1 MNKPVGIFP
10 TGVFY
15 GKQTEKVYT
24 NNMNFFARLIISAA
38 TLMLVT
44 YIVPGITVDSFY
56 TALVAALALGLL
68 NAVVRPVLVILTLPI
83 TILTLGIF
91 IFIINASLFLFVA
104 SFVDGF
110 EVSGLVSALIGSILV
125 SIISGIA
132 NKLS

>member
-1 MNKPVGIFP
+1 
-10 TGVFY
+10 
-15 GKQTEKVYT
+15 
-24 NNMNFFARLIISAA
+24 MNFFARLIISAA